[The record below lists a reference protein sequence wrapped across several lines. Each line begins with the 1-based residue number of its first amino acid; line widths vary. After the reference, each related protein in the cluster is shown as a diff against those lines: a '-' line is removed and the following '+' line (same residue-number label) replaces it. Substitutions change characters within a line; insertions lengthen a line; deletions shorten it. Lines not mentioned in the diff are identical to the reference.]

1 MPLKRVN
8 PPPVMRPVIA
18 TLPLLIVAIVAAV
31 FLSSNYHNVQAPA
44 GYASYV
50 VERPI
55 IGSTSFQEV
64 IFGPGSSGLRWRA
77 YGDLVSIT
85 PYSYPELFDG
95 SSTLIARDKLPII
108 GGAHIVWRL
117 HSTPEQIRLYMEKF
131 GGLDE
136 THSPDVTA
144 KFSYENYIKEP
155 FRTLVREEFA
165 KYDGLA
171 VSEHLAQMG
180 QSIQAELTARLAQT
194 PFEVLQVVVGNA
206 QPPAQVLEKISMK
219 VAAAQ
224 ELERKSIELDIANK
238 SREIEKANGE
248 ALGDRELAIALKRA
262 EANLKLAAS
271 LSPILLQYQAIEN
284 LKTAQKVYLP
294 IGTNGLPI
302 VTTVSEPPEAA
313 APAPKR

>member
-1 MPLKRVN
+1 
-8 PPPVMRPVIA
+8 MR
-18 TLPLLIVAIVAAV
+18 TSLTLLPLLILAVIAAAV
-31 FLSSNYHNVQAPA
+31 ISSNYHNVQAPA
-44 GYASYV
+44 GYAAYV

-55 IGSTSFQEV
+55 VGSTSFQEV
-64 IFGPGSSGLRWRA
+64 IFGPSSTGLRWRA
-77 YGDLVSIT
+77 FGDLLSIT
-85 PYSYPELFDG
+85 PYSYPELFEG
-95 SSTLIARDKLPII
+95 SSTLIAKDKLPII

-117 HSTPEQIRLYMEKF
+117 RSTPDQIRLYMEKF

-136 THSPDVTA
+136 SRSPDVTA
-144 KFSYENYIKEP
+144 KESYSNYIKEP

-180 QSIQAELTARLAQT
+180 LSIQQELTTRLVQT

-206 QPPAQVLEKISMK
+206 QPPSQVLEKIAMK

-248 ALGDRELAIALKRA
+248 ALGDRELAIAVKRA
-262 EANLKLAAS
+262 EANLKLSAS
-271 LSPILLQYQAIEN
+271 LTPMLLQYQSIEN
-284 LKTAQKVYLP
+284 LKTAQRIYLP
-294 IGTNGLPI
+294 LGATGLPI
-302 VTTVSEPPEAA
+302 VNTVSDAHDASAPEP
-313 APAPKR
+313 KH

>member
-1 MPLKRVN
+1 
-8 PPPVMRPVIA
+8 MRSTLAV
-18 TLPLLIVAIVAAV
+18 LPLLIIAIIAAIVI
-31 FLSSNYHNVQAPA
+31 SSNYHNVQAPA
-44 GYASYV
+44 GYATYV

-55 IGSTSFQEV
+55 VGSTSFQEV
-64 IFGPGSSGLRWRA
+64 IFGPSSTGLRWRA
-77 YGDLVSIT
+77 FGDLVSVT
-85 PYSYPELFDG
+85 PYSYPENFEG
-95 SSTLIARDKLPII
+95 SSTLIAKDKLPII

-117 HSTPEQIRLYMEKF
+117 RSTPDQIRLYMEKF

-136 THSPDVTA
+136 AHTPDATA

-180 QSIQAELTARLAQT
+180 LSIQQELTTRLVQT

-206 QPPAQVLEKISMK
+206 QPPAQVLEKIAMK

-238 SREIEKANGE
+238 SREIEKANGQ
-248 ALGDRELAIALKRA
+248 ASGDRELAIAEKRA
-262 EANLKLAAS
+262 EANLKLSAS
-271 LSPILLQYQAIEN
+271 LTPMLLQYQAIEN
-284 LKTAQKVYLP
+284 LKSAQRVYLP
-294 IGTNGLPI
+294 LGANGLPI
-302 VTTVSEPPEAA
+302 VNTVSDAHDSTATEP
-313 APAPKR
+313 KK